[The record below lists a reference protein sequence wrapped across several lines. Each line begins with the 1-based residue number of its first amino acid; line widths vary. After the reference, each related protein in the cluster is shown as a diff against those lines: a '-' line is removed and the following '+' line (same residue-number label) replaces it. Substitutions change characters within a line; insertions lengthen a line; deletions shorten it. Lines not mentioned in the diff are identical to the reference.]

1 MRHVLTDQNALFQS
15 SVPSCATMKFLYEIG
30 SRFIQSLVSSV
41 TRFGEMSQLW
51 QNFIRLWHVLSLLWQ
66 IWYII
71 GLILIVANGQILKNN
86 LTIWSHCSCLDRRYF
101 DH

>member
-41 TRFGEMSQLW
+41 TRFGEISPLW
-51 QNFIRLWHVLSLLWQ
+51 QNFIRL
-66 IWYII
+66 
-71 GLILIVANGQILKNN
+71 
-86 LTIWSHCSCLDRRYF
+86 
-101 DH
+101 